1 VPTLIEVGAFQWSWL
16 GVEGTSLNLF
26 IAQAN
31 NLSVERGAYIVRTV
45 PGGPAGQAGLRG
57 GSDVVTVDG
66 IDVPTGGDVIIEA
79 DGVQIGDYADLQALI
94 AMEEPGTTIA
104 LTVLRDREQQQI
116 SVTLAPRPSN
126 E

>member
-1 VPTLIEVGAFQWSWL
+1 
-16 GVEGTSLNLF
+16 
-26 IAQAN
+26 
-31 NLSVERGAYIVRTV
+31 
-45 PGGPAGQAGLRG
+45 
-57 GSDVVTVDG
+57 VTVDG

-116 SVTLAPRPSN
+116 SVTLAPRPNN